1 MTPETSSINVQRL
14 VNPGNSYEGAGLVT
28 RAAEGFRVPAISGL
42 SISHTQHMLGGTMV
56 TLTFNEEKTPNKTL
70 YYVMAYTGAD
80 KFSWSGQNVKD
91 MSINS
96 RQSIQGPYIVFGS
109 PATVFIQSEVAQPAY
124 LTITTRLPSGV
135 VSELLAQPGVS
146 VMVSPRGAYY
156 KSYTATATLPY
167 DEMGH
172 VALCNGTFTV
182 TLPNINQVIDGFE
195 CEVKNTGTGTITVQG
210 AVSAQTIDG
219 AVSETITTS
228 KEAHRYMA
236 DKLNLVWE
244 II

>member
-1 MTPETSSINVQRL
+1 MSQEYAVQKL
-14 VNPGNSYEGAGLVT
+14 VNPTLSYEGAST
-28 RAAEGFRVPAISGL
+28 PPKAAEGFRVPAVENLAIAR
-42 SISHTQHMLGGTMV
+42 QKDMLGGSLV
-56 TLTFNEEKTPNKTL
+56 TLSFNEEKTPNKTL
-70 YYVMAYTGAD
+70 YYVMAYTGD
-80 KFSWSGQNVKD
+80 DIFSWAGQNVKD
-91 MSINS
+91 MAINS
-96 RQSIQGPYIVFGS
+96 RQVIQGPYIVFGS
-109 PATVFIQSEVAQPAY
+109 PATVFIQSEVAKPAY
-124 LTITTRLPSGV
+124 LTVTTRLPSGV

-146 VMVSPRGAYY
+146 VMVSPRGTYY
-156 KSYTATATLPY
+156 KSYTTTATLPY

-195 CEVKNTGTGTITVQG
+195 CEVKNTGTGAITVQG

-219 AVSETITTS
+219 AVSETISTS

-236 DKLNLVWE
+236 DKLNNVWE

>member
-1 MTPETSSINVQRL
+1 MNDYAVKKI
-14 VNPGNSYEGAGLVT
+14 VNPAISYEGAST
-28 RAAEGFRVPAISGL
+28 PPKAAEGFRVPAIENL
-42 SISHTQHMLGGTMV
+42 AVARQDNKLGGSLV

-80 KFSWSGQNVKD
+80 MFSWAGQNVKD

-146 VMVSPRGAYY
+146 IMVSPRGSYY
-156 KSYTATATLPY
+156 KSYTTTATLPY

-172 VALCNGTFTV
+172 IALCNGTFTV

-219 AVSETITTS
+219 AASETISTS
-228 KEAHRYMA
+228 KEAHRYLA

>member
-1 MTPETSSINVQRL
+1 MNDYAVKKI
-14 VNPGNSYEGAGLVT
+14 VNPTISYEGAST
-28 RAAEGFRVPAISGL
+28 PPKAAEGFRVPAIENL
-42 SISHTQHMLGGTMV
+42 AVARQDNKLGGSLV

-80 KFSWSGQNVKD
+80 MFSWAGQNVKD

-146 VMVSPRGAYY
+146 IMVSPKGSYY
-156 KSYTATATLPY
+156 KSYTTTATLPY

-172 VALCNGTFTV
+172 IALCNGTFTV

-219 AVSETITTS
+219 AASETISTS
-228 KEAHRYMA
+228 KEAHRYLA

>member
-1 MTPETSSINVQRL
+1 MEYAVQKI
-14 VNPGNSYEGAGLVT
+14 VNPAQVYEGAT
-28 RAAEGFRVPAISGL
+28 TPPRAAEGFRVPAIENL
-42 SISHTQHMLGGTMV
+42 TVARQENRLGGSLV

-70 YYVMAYTGAD
+70 YYIMVYTGDDVFNWA
-80 KFSWSGQNVKD
+80 GQNVKD
-91 MSINS
+91 NLVNK
-96 RQSIQGPYIVFGS
+96 RPTIQGPYIAFGS
-109 PATVFIQSEVAQPAY
+109 PATVFVQSEVAKPAF
-124 LTITTRLPSGV
+124 LTVTTRLPSGV

-146 VMVSPRGAYY
+146 VLVAPRGTYY
-156 KSYTATATLPY
+156 KSYTTTATLPF
-167 DEMGH
+167 DQFGH

-210 AVSAQTIDG
+210 SVAAQTIDG
-219 AVSETITTS
+219 SASEAISTT

-236 DKLNLVWE
+236 DKTNLVWE

>member
-1 MTPETSSINVQRL
+1 MSQEYAIQKL
-14 VNPGNSYEGAGLVT
+14 VNPTIAYEGASTPPKV
-28 RAAEGFRVPAISGL
+28 AEGFRIPAVENLTIAR
-42 SISHTQHMLGGTMV
+42 QKDMLGGSLV
-56 TLTFNEEKTPNKTL
+56 TLSFNEEKTPNKTL
-70 YYVMAYTGAD
+70 YYVMAYTGDDIFNWA
-80 KFSWSGQNVKD
+80 GQNVKD
-91 MSINS
+91 ISITS
-96 RQSIQGPYIVFGS
+96 RQVIQGPYIIFGS
-109 PATVFIQSEVAQPAY
+109 PATVFIRSEVAKPAY
-124 LTITTRLPSGV
+124 ITITTRLPSGTI
-135 VSELLAQPGVS
+135 SELLAQPGVS
-146 VMVSPRGAYY
+146 VMVSPRGTYY

-172 VALCNGTFTV
+172 IALCNGTFTV

-219 AVSETITTS
+219 AVSETISTS

-236 DKLNLVWE
+236 DKLNNVWE

>member
-1 MTPETSSINVQRL
+1 MDYSVQKL
-14 VNPGNSYEGAGLVT
+14 VNPAKSFEGAAT
-28 RAAEGFRVPAISGL
+28 PPKAAEGFRVPAVDGL
-42 SISHTQHMLGGTMV
+42 YITKTTHMLGGTQV
-56 TLTFNEEKTPNKTL
+56 TIVFNEENTPQKTL
-70 YYVMAYTGAD
+70 YYVMVYSGSDIFNWA
-80 KFSWSGQNVKD
+80 GQNVKD
-91 MSINS
+91 NAINS
-96 RQSIQGPYIVFGS
+96 RKNIQGPYIVFGS
-109 PATVFIQSEVAQPAY
+109 PATIFIQSEVEMPAY
-124 LTITTRLPSGV
+124 ITVTTRTPSGV

-146 VMVSPRGAYY
+146 VMVSPRGTYY

-172 VALCNGTFTV
+172 IALCNGTFTV

-219 AVSETITTS
+219 AVSETISTS

-236 DKLNLVWE
+236 DKLNNVWE